1 MMQTQFITAATAAL
15 AQAAG
20 PSSGP
25 TSGASSGPAAAGPD
39 RSLLDYILQG
49 REIGLIIIAL
59 SVVSVGLIIAQYV
72 LTRTRRL
79 APPEHTEALGETLRR
94 GDVAS
99 AIAYC
104 DDPGV
109 DSMLTRTVGAAL
121 TRAQRSPFGLL
132 ELADAVEESGREQVA
147 RLARGIDGVALI
159 ATIAPMLGLLGT
171 VVGILGAFDT
181 LSLTEGPPRP
191 SDMAGDI
198 SAALVT
204 TVLGLIVAIP
214 STAAHTF
221 LRNRLESAAH
231 EVGETIE
238 QLVAP
243 LQTTGNAQP
252 GQRPAPASAAT
263 PRQPRATPPPRA
275 PGGGAPYPA
284 PPNTAAP
291 DRQAPPS
298 QQPPQQA
305 PQQAPHQGPHQAP
318 HQGTR
323 RAAGGTA

>member
-79 APPEHTEALGETLRR
+79 APPEHTEALGETLGR

-104 DDPGV
+104 NDPGV

-147 RLARGIDGVALI
+147 RLGGPEESSHGRFRRRERDLVALESVENI
-159 ATIAPMLGLLGT
+159 VGPRLV
-171 VVGILGAFDT
+171 VVGNLSDLELEQRT
-181 LSLTEGPPRP
+181 LRFEVEDRDRAASLAAIA
-191 SDMAGDI
+191 AGDRGEH
-198 SAALVT
+198 ADQ
-204 TVLGLIVAIP
+204 GNREP
-214 STAAHTF
+214 SLHDC
-221 LRNRLESAAH
+221 SS
-231 EVGETIE
+231 V
-238 QLVAP
+238 
-243 LQTTGNAQP
+243 
-252 GQRPAPASAAT
+252 PAVSHSC
-263 PRQPRATPPPRA
+263 R
-275 PGGGAPYPA
+275 
-284 PPNTAAP
+284 
-291 DRQAPPS
+291 S
-298 QQPPQQA
+298 
-305 PQQAPHQGPHQAP
+305 
-318 HQGTR
+318 R
-323 RAAGGTA
+323 R